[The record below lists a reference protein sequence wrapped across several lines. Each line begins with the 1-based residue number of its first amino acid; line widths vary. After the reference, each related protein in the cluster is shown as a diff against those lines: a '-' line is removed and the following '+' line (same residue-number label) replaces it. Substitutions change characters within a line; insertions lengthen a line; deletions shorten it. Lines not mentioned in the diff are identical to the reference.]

1 MISTTH
7 AVLET
12 RELCKS
18 FGALAVTQN
27 VNLSLE
33 AGARHALIGPNGAG
47 KTTLVNQLTGVL
59 RPTSGAVLL
68 DGEDITRVSPERRVR
83 RGLSRTFQINS
94 LFPHLTPLEAV
105 AAALCE
111 RDRETMGFARR
122 CIRGV
127 SHSRAQLDEAHGL
140 LTSLGIARD
149 CELPTHELAYGRQR
163 VLEIALALAARPRVL
178 LLDEPAAGIPEGESD
193 ELFAVLE
200 RLPAEVAILL
210 IEHDMS
216 LVFRFATRITVLV
229 GGAELVTGT
238 PEAIAADPRVR
249 EVYLGQGVETHSHPG
264 LLLEEEGEAHS
275 LPFKGRDGMGVGH
288 SS

>member
-1 MISTTH
+1 MMDSTR
-7 AVLET
+7 AILET

-27 VNLSLE
+27 VNLSL
-33 AGARHALIGPNGAG
+33 APGARHALIGPNGAG
-47 KTTLVNQLTGVL
+47 KTTFINQLTGVL
-59 RPTSGAVLL
+59 DPSSGTVLL

-105 AAALCE
+105 AAAICE
-111 RDRETMGFARR
+111 RDSETMGFTHRW
-122 CIRGV
+122 IHGV

-140 LTSLGIARD
+140 LASLGIERD
-149 CELPTHELAYGRQR
+149 CDLATHELAYGRQR

-193 ELFAVLE
+193 ELFAVLD
-200 RLPAEVAILL
+200 RLPADVAILL

-249 EVYLGQGVETHSHPG
+249 EVYLGQSVH
-264 LLLEEEGEAHS
+264 
-275 LPFKGRDGMGVGH
+275 
-288 SS
+288 